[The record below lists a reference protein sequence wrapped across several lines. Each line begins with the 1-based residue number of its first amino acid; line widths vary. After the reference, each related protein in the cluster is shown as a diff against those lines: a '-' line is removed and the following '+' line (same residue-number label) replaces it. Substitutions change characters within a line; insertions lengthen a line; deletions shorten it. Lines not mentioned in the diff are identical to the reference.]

1 LFVLKI
7 LSMEFDFGNLIY
19 IIATIVAIAVG
30 LLGKKKKP
38 AGTGAPVGSEPEKKP
53 GIFDALGK
61 EMESFLESK
70 HIYED
75 VELGPEID
83 SELEFE
89 VEDEDLSPV
98 EEVSFQT
105 EYEGMLNKDMQA
117 SYDKIMS
124 EGLSMTTPMEI
135 IDLDEEEEDPD
146 FFDVDREFDLRSAI
160 IYSTIINR
168 VEY

>member
-1 LFVLKI
+1 MFILKI

-38 AGTGAPVGSEPEKKP
+38 AGTRAPVSSEPEKKP

-75 VELGPEID
+75 IELGPEID

-89 VEDEDLSPV
+89 SVDEDLSPV
-98 EEVSFQT
+98 EEVSFQP
-105 EYEGMLNKDMQA
+105 EYEGMLNKDMQ
-117 SYDKIMS
+117 SNYDKIMS
-124 EGLSMTTPMEI
+124 EGRNMTIPMEV
-135 IDLDEEEEDPD
+135 IDLDDEEEPD
-146 FFDVDREFDLRSAI
+146 FFDIDREFDLRSAI
-160 IYSTIINR
+160 IYSTIINK